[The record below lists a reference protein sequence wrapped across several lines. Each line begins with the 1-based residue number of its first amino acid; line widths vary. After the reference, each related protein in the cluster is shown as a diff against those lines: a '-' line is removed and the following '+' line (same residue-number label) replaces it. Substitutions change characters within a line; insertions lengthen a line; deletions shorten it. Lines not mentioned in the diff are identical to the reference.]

1 MENGQNEQIELKG
14 VVEDITFRNDD
25 TGFTVLVLAADGE
38 LVTVVGVLPGITCG
52 ENLRVRGNWDFHP
65 AYGRQFRAELCERSM
80 PKTADDLLKYLSSGI
95 IKGIGPST
103 AMKIIEKFGE
113 NTFDVMENQPE
124 RLAEIKGISGKKAL
138 EIGKNFKDQFAVREV
153 MIALE
158 RFGMTTSECLK
169 AYMAFGVKAPEVVS
183 GNPYILCNSD
193 LGIGFERADEIAENL
208 PGSVNKIDRVLAGI
222 IHVVKTNVYNNGHT
236 CLPRKQML
244 TPCTRLLDIDEAEA
258 EEAVSELIR
267 QKRLVS
273 ETFGDR
279 EYLFLPNIHRA
290 EINASNRIIQML
302 AFPPAGKL
310 TLQREIDEIEISE
323 GIKYEEKQ
331 RLAITM
337 AIQKGLLILTGGPG
351 TGKTTTLNGILRI
364 MEADGLDVLLAAPTG
379 RAAKRMSDVTGR
391 EAKTIH
397 RLLEVEWDSHDR
409 PVFSRNQSNPL
420 ECHAVIVDEL
430 SMVDISLFSSLLDAL
445 PIGCRLIM
453 VGDSDQLPAVGAG
466 NVLHDLIESG
476 RLPVVELKEVFRQAM
491 ESVIVT
497 NAHKIVSGEMPD
509 LTVRDRDFFFMER
522 NNPYSAAQTIVELCA
537 SRLPN
542 AYGYTAE
549 EKIQVLCPSRKGETG
564 TNNLNRLL
572 QARINPPAP
581 GKKETRIAGRLFR
594 EGDKVMQIK
603 NNYNVAWERFGEE
616 GTGIFNGDIGVLKEI
631 NQPDGTM
638 RILFDDRDTVYP
650 IEFASELEHAYAV
663 TVHKSQGNEFEAVIM
678 PAVDVISQLAYR
690 NILYTA
696 VTRARN
702 IMIIVGSE
710 ETVRT
715 MVNNNKQTKRY
726 SALKKFLLRDG
737 EGL

>member
-1 MENGQNEQIELKG
+1 MENGQNEQIELNG
-14 VVEDITFRNDD
+14 IVEDVTFRNDD
-25 TGFTVLVLAADGE
+25 TGFTVLVLAANGE

-52 ENLRVRGNWDFHP
+52 ENLRVRGGWDFHP

-103 AMKIIEKFGE
+103 AIKIIEKFGE

-124 RLAEIKGISGKKAL
+124 RLAEIKGISEKKAL
-138 EIGKNFKDQFAVREV
+138 EISKNFKSQFAVREV

-169 AYMAFGVKAPEVVS
+169 AYMAFGVKAPETVEE
-183 GNPYILCNSD
+183 NPYILCNSD
-193 LGIGFERADEIAENL
+193 LGISFDRADEIAENL
-208 PGSVNKIDRVLAGI
+208 PNKTDKINRVLAGV

-244 TPCTRLLDIDEAEA
+244 VPCTQLLDISEDEAN
-258 EEAVSELIR
+258 EAVDELIR

-273 ETFGDR
+273 ETFGDK
-279 EYLFLPNIHRA
+279 EYLFLHQIYRA
-290 EINASNRIIQML
+290 EINASNRILQML

-310 TLQREIDEIEISE
+310 TLQRDIDNIEIAE

-331 RLAITM
+331 RLAITT
-337 AIQKGLLILTGGPG
+337 AIQKGILILTGGPG

-364 MEADGLDVLLAAPTG
+364 MESDGLDVLLTAPTG

-391 EAKTIH
+391 DAKTIH

-409 PVFSRNQSNPL
+409 PIFSRNQTNPL

-430 SMVDISLFSSLLDAL
+430 SMVDVSLFSSLLDAL

-476 RLPVVELKEVFRQAM
+476 RIPVVELKEVFRQAM

-522 NNPYSAAQTIVELCA
+522 KTPYSAAQTVVELCA

-542 AYGYTAE
+542 AYGYTVD

-572 QARINPPAP
+572 QAAINPPAK
-581 GKKETRIAGRLFR
+581 GKKEIKTAGRLFR

-603 NNYNVAWERFGEE
+603 NNYNVMWERDGEE
-616 GTGIFNGDIGVLKEI
+616 GSGIFNGDIGILKEI

-638 RILFDDRDTVYP
+638 RILFDDRDAVYP
-650 IEFASELEHAYAV
+650 IESAAELEHAYAV
-663 TVHKSQGNEFEAVIM
+663 TVHKSQGNEFDAVIM
-678 PAVDVISQLAYR
+678 PVIDIVAQLAYR

-696 VTRARN
+696 VTRAKN
-702 IMIIVGSE
+702 IMITVGSE
-710 ETVRT
+710 ETIRA

-737 EGL
+737 DSL